1 METIDNIIKCNLCS
15 HVLENPIIL
24 PCGTTICKKHVDET
38 LQKGEYELQCYS
50 CNTKHR
56 IEKSASYPPNKVADA
71 LIKKRFD
78 KLDFSDFGQEYKNA
92 LNSLNNLKA
101 TYSSYEKKR
110 KDPPTF
116 VTEFFNALEKEVD
129 DKRDDIKEKI
139 DALANKF
146 IDEIRLTRKR
156 YEEEAISSTMTAE
169 HFQNIKAYI
178 DRSENSMNSF
188 VINQDLWKSV
198 DVRSQGFQKIL
209 EKQIG
214 VFEDIL
220 LFKKSKEF
228 NEKFLNIHDLFYKN
242 LEFNQ

>member
-1 METIDNIIKCNLCS
+1 
-15 HVLENPIIL
+15 
-24 PCGTTICKKHVDET
+24 VDET